1 MKASDRDKI
10 AKPKSFLQGAW
21 RNTRASHVTV
31 NGYWAIY
38 KNANNFPHSPPP
50 PTQLK
55 TGLVQVPG
63 LDRSVPKN
71 HSQNLPARQKK
82 MF

>member
-38 KNANNFPHSPPP
+38 KNANNFPHS
-50 PTQLK
+50 LHS
-55 TGLVQVPG
+55 VQ
-63 LDRSVPKN
+63 DRAGPS
-71 HSQNLPARQKK
+71 ARLGPLGA
-82 MF
+82 